1 MCYSG
6 DVEGFAI
13 CRDCFACHRLA
24 DATRRWWLSDGRH
37 NLGDVMASLETRV
50 ARIAGAALADQRFV
64 RPIDILVGLGWLVQP
79 NVDRWERGRIAS
91 LDRRMGVDP
100 DKVAAALTALQ
111 RWAED
116 HGLNPSEVDYHDLQF
131 TADGDSDVERAYRT
145 HWTSTDA
152 PEFVVARPS
161 PRAQKIIV
169 ISPHNAWTCA
179 SCGDTGDFLR
189 MDKAGAL
196 CLDCADLG
204 HLEFL
209 PSGDAALT
217 RRATKVSRLS
227 AVVVRWSTRRN
238 RYERQGILA
247 EAAAIEQAAQECLS
261 DADLR
266 ARRRTREQNRR
277 ADQDVRFRREFAAA
291 IRERFPGCPT
301 VRAEAIALHAAALGS
316 GRIGRSAAG
325 RALDLDAVHLA
336 VVASVRHV
344 DTDYDALLM
353 SGTDRESARAQVHQR
368 VEDVVNAWRD
378 GVAMLDG

>member
-1 MCYSG
+1 
-6 DVEGFAI
+6 
-13 CRDCFACHRLA
+13 
-24 DATRRWWLSDGRH
+24 
-37 NLGDVMASLETRV
+37 MANLETRV
-50 ARIAGAALADQRFV
+50 ARIAEATLADQRLI
-64 RPIDILVGLGWLVQP
+64 RPMDILVGLGWLAQP
-79 NVDRWERGRIAS
+79 SVDRWVQGRVPS
-91 LDRRMGVDP
+91 LDRRVGVDS
-100 DKVAAALTALQ
+100 DKVMAALAALQ
-111 RWAED
+111 HWAED
-116 HGLNPSEVDYHDLQF
+116 RGLKPSEADYHDLQF

-145 HWTSTDA
+145 HWASTDA
-152 PEFVVARPS
+152 PEFVVAHPS

-204 HLEFL
+204 HLEYL

-217 RRATKVSRLS
+217 RRATKASRLS

-247 EAAAIEQAAQECLS
+247 EAGAIEQAAQECLS

-266 ARRRTREQNRR
+266 ARRRTREQSRR
-277 ADQDVRFRREFAAA
+277 ADQDVRFGGEFAAA
-291 IRERFPGCPT
+291 IREQFPGCP
-301 VRAEAIALHAAALGS
+301 VDRAEAIALHAAARGS
-316 GRIGRSAAG
+316 GRVGRSAAG
-325 RALDLDAVHLA
+325 RALDPDAVRLA

-353 SGTDRESARAQVHQR
+353 SGVDRESARDQVHQR
-368 VEDVVNAWRD
+368 VDDVVNAWSD
-378 GVAMLDG
+378 GVAMLDE

>member
-1 MCYSG
+1 
-6 DVEGFAI
+6 
-13 CRDCFACHRLA
+13 
-24 DATRRWWLSDGRH
+24 
-37 NLGDVMASLETRV
+37 MARLETRV
-50 ARIAGAALADQRFV
+50 ARIAEAVLAERRSV
-64 RPIDILVGLGWLVQP
+64 RPVDVLVGLGWLAEP
-79 NVDRWERGRIAS
+79 NVDRWTRGRVPS
-91 LDRRMGVDP
+91 LDRCVGVDS
-100 DKVAAALTALQ
+100 DKVLAAFAALQ
-111 RWAED
+111 HWAED
-116 HGLNPSEVDYHDLQF
+116 RGLKPSEADYQDLQF
-131 TADGDSDVERAYRT
+131 TADGDSDAERAYRT
-145 HWTSTDA
+145 QWGSTDI
-152 PEFVVARPS
+152 PEPIVEPTSRRPQ
-161 PRAQKIIV
+161 RIIV

-217 RRATKVSRLS
+217 RRATKASRLS

-247 EAAAIEQAAQECLS
+247 ELAAIEQAAQECLS
-261 DADLR
+261 DADVR
-266 ARRRTREQNRR
+266 ARRRERDQIHR
-277 ADQDVRFRREFAAA
+277 ADHDVRFRVEFAAA
-291 IRERFPGCPT
+291 IREQFPGCP
-301 VRAEAIALHAAALGS
+301 VDRAEAIALHAAARGS
-316 GRIGRSAAG
+316 GRVGRSAAG
-325 RALDLDAVHLA
+325 RALDRDAVCLA

-353 SGTDRESARAQVHQR
+353 SGVDRESARAHVYQR